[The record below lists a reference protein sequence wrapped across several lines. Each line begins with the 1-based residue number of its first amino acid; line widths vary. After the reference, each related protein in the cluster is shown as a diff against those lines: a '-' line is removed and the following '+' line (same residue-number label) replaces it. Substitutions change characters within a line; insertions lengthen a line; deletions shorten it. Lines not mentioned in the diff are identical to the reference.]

1 MNYNSTR
8 LAERI
13 RGDEENY
20 PFKKGMCFTGQ
31 KGWHLEFVL
40 NYLLLNLLPI
50 SSERRLQI
58 QKNKALAGN
67 VQLNFLKDVAFSF
80 QENINTQLK
89 SFLRSKRS

>member
-1 MNYNSTR
+1 MNYSSTR

-13 RGDEENY
+13 RGDKENY

-50 SSERRLQI
+50 SSERRLRI
-58 QKNKALAGN
+58 QKNKALAMN
-67 VQLNFLKDVAFSF
+67 LQLNFFEGCGILFPGNMY
-80 QENINTQLK
+80 NICTTEE
-89 SFLRSKRS
+89 FPEV